1 MENDII
7 AIVMAAGKGTRMKSK
22 NSKLVQK
29 IYGKEIVKRAVENAE
44 KAGVKDIVAV
54 VGYKKEEV
62 MKVLGDNIKYAFQD
76 EMLGTG
82 HAVMQ
87 AKEYLKGKKGK
98 VLVLNGDVPLIR
110 PETLNKLIEKSIE
123 NKEYAT
129 LLTAIYDD
137 PTGYGRIVRDEGG
150 NIEGI
155 VEEKDTTE
163 EQKKITEINAGI
175 YCFDIEALLEA
186 LEKITPNN
194 KQGEYYITDVI
205 QIMNNRGLK
214 TGAVIVEDNTEILGI
229 NDRIQLGILTKVL
242 QMRINTELMKH
253 GVTIEDTNTTYIY
266 DDVEIGMDTVI
277 HPNTTI
283 KSGVIIGEDCEIG
296 PNSYIREG
304 CKLANKVKIGS
315 FVEIKKAIIGEG
327 TKVPHLSYMG
337 DCEIGEK
344 CNIGCGT
351 ITCNYDGFNKSK
363 TIIGNHSF
371 IGSNTN
377 LVAPVTLGDNTFIAA
392 GSTIT
397 DDVPEYAL
405 AIARERQ
412 TNKENWNKND
422 ITDCRNILFNYLRNF
437 CLTNCNPCKKT
448 SDYS

>member
-29 IYGKEIVKRAVENAE
+29 IYGKEIVKRAVENAQ
-44 KAGVKDIVAV
+44 KAGVRDIVAV

-62 MKVLGDNIKYAFQD
+62 MKVLGDNIKYAYQD

-155 VEEKDTTE
+155 VEEKDTTP
-163 EQKKITEINAGI
+163 EQKKIKEINAGI
-175 YCFDIEALLEA
+175 YCFDIEVLLKA
-186 LEKITPNN
+186 LEKVTPNN

-205 QIMNNRGLK
+205 QIMNDSGLK
-214 TGAVIVEDNTEILGI
+214 TGAVLVEDNTEILGI

-242 QMRINTELMKH
+242 QMRINTELMKN

-283 KSGVIIGEDCEIG
+283 KSGVTIGEDCEIG

-304 CKLANKVKIGS
+304 CKLANHVKIGS

-377 LVAPVTLGDNTFIAA
+377 LVAPVTLGDNTFVAA

-397 DDVPEYAL
+397 DDVPDYAL

-412 TNKENWNKND
+412 TNKENWNK
-422 ITDCRNILFNYLRNF
+422 
-437 CLTNCNPCKKT
+437 K
-448 SDYS
+448 

>member
-29 IYGKEIVKRAVENAE
+29 IYGKEIVKRAVENAQ

-62 MKVLGDNIKYAFQD
+62 MKVLGDDIKYAFQD

-123 NKEYAT
+123 NKEFAT

-163 EQKKITEINAGI
+163 EQRKITEINAGI
-175 YCFDIEALLEA
+175 YCFDIEALLKA
-186 LEKITPNN
+186 LEKVTPNN

-205 QIMNNRGLK
+205 QIMNDSGLK
-214 TGAVIVEDNTEILGI
+214 TGAVLVEDNTEILGI

-242 QMRINTELMKH
+242 QMRINTELMKN

-283 KSGVIIGEDCEIG
+283 KSGVTIGEDCEIG

-304 CKLANKVKIGS
+304 CKLANHVKIGS

-377 LVAPVTLGDNTFIAA
+377 LVAPVTLGDNTFVAA

-397 DDVPEYAL
+397 DDVPDYAL

-412 TNKENWNKND
+412 TNKENWNK
-422 ITDCRNILFNYLRNF
+422 
-437 CLTNCNPCKKT
+437 K
-448 SDYS
+448 

>member
-327 TKVPHLSYMG
+327 TKVPQLSYMG

-412 TNKENWNKND
+412 TNKENWNK
-422 ITDCRNILFNYLRNF
+422 
-437 CLTNCNPCKKT
+437 K
-448 SDYS
+448 

>member
-1 MENDII
+1 M

-22 NSKLVQK
+22 KSKLVQK
-29 IYGKEIVKRAVENAE
+29 IYGKEIVKRAVENAK
-44 KAGVKDIVAV
+44 KAGVEDIVAV
-54 VGYKKEEV
+54 VGYMKEEV
-62 MKVLGDNIKYAFQD
+62 MAVLGDSVQYAHQE

-87 AKEYLKGKKGK
+87 AKKFLEGKRGK

-129 LLTAIYDD
+129 LLTAIYDN

-150 NIEGI
+150 NIEAI
-155 VEEKDTTE
+155 VEEKDTTP
-163 EQKKITEINAGI
+163 EQKEIKEINAGI
-175 YCFDIEALLEA
+175 YCFDIEELLTALD
-186 LEKITPNN
+186 KIKPNN
-194 KQGEYYITDVI
+194 AQGEYYITDVI
-205 QIMNNRGLK
+205 GLMNGKGLK

-229 NDRIQLGILTKVL
+229 NDRIQLEMLTKVL
-242 QMRINTELMKH
+242 QMRINTEHMKN
-253 GVTIEDTNTTYIY
+253 GVTIEDVNNTYIY
-266 DDVEIGMDTVI
+266 DNVEIGMDTVI

-283 KSGVIIGEDCEIG
+283 KSGVTIGEDCEIG
-296 PNSYIREG
+296 PNAYIREE
-304 CKLANKVKIGS
+304 CKLANKVKVGS

-351 ITCNYDGFNKSK
+351 ITCNYDGLHKSK

-377 LVAPVTLGDNTFIAA
+377 LVAPVTLGDETFIAA

-397 DDVPEYAL
+397 DDVPAYAL

-412 TNKENWNKND
+412 TNKEEWNK
-422 ITDCRNILFNYLRNF
+422 
-437 CLTNCNPCKKT
+437 K
-448 SDYS
+448 